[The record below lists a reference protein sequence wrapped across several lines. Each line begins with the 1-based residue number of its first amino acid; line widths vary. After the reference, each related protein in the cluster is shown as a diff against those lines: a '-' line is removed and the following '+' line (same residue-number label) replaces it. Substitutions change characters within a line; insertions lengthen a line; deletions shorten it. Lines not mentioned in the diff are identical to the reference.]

1 MVVIKGIEYY
11 LPEQIEL
18 NNSEDKLTA
27 KIGINQRHIAQKD
40 EYASDMGIA
49 AANML
54 FEKNNISRTDVDF
67 LIYCTQSLEYYLPTT
82 ACILQDKLG
91 LSTSIGALDINLG
104 CSGYVYG
111 LSLAKALIEIGQAQ
125 NVLFITADTYSKFI
139 NNKDRSVKP
148 LFGDG
153 ATATLLSESS
163 NTYGLQSFVF
173 GTDGSGMNNLIVP
186 AGGLRNPISEI
197 NIREETDSLGNVRSN
212 SNLYMNGP
220 EIFNFSLREVP
231 KSINDLMEKE
241 GKTIEDYDFFVF
253 HQANQF
259 MLEHLRKKLKIESDK
274 FSIQVDDCGNTV
286 SSSIPIALKREL
298 LNGKIKKGDRIMM
311 VGFGVGYSWA
321 ASSIVWHE

>member
-11 LPEQIEL
+11 LPEQTEL
-18 NNSEDKLTA
+18 NNSGDKLTD
-27 KIGINQRHIAQKD
+27 KIGINQRHIAKKD
-40 EYASDMGIA
+40 EFASDLGIA
-49 AANML
+49 AANIL
-54 FEKNNISRTDVDF
+54 FEKNNISRTDVDY
-67 LIYCTQSLEYYLPTT
+67 LIYCTQSPEYYLPST

-91 LSTSIGALDINLG
+91 LSTSIGALDVNLG

-111 LSLAKALIEIGQAQ
+111 LSLAKALIQTGQAK

-139 NNKDRSVKP
+139 NNQDRSVKP

-163 NTYGLQSFVF
+163 SIYGLQSFVF
-173 GTDGSGMNNLIVP
+173 GTDGTGMNNLIVP
-186 AGGLRNPISEI
+186 AGGLRNPISEF
-197 NIREETDSLGNVRSN
+197 NLQEEIDSFGNVRSN

-231 KSINDLMEKE
+231 KSINELMEKE
-241 GKTIEDYDFFVF
+241 GFSIEDYDFFVF

-259 MLEHLRKKLKIESDK
+259 MLEYLRKKLKIESDK
-274 FSIQVDDCGNTV
+274 FSIQVNDCGNTV

-298 LNGKIKKGDRIMM
+298 LNGKIKKGDRVMM

-321 ASSIVWHE
+321 ATSIVWHE

>member
-197 NIREETDSLGNVRSN
+197 NIREEIDSLGNVRSN

>member
-11 LPEQIEL
+11 LPKQIEL
-18 NNSEDKLTA
+18 NDREDKLTA
-27 KIGINQRHIAQKD
+27 KIGIRQRHIANKD
-40 EYASDMGIA
+40 EYASDMGVA

-54 FEKNNISRTDVDF
+54 FEKNDINRTDVDY

-111 LSLAKALIEIGQAQ
+111 LSLAKALIETGQAQ

-139 NNKDRSVKP
+139 NNQDRSVKL

-153 ATATLLSESS
+153 ATATLLSADS
-163 NTYGLQSFVF
+163 NKYGLQSFVF

-186 AGGLRNPISEI
+186 AGGLRNPISES
-197 NIREETDSLGNVRSN
+197 NKREETDSFGNVRSN
-212 SNLYMNGP
+212 TNLYMNGP
-220 EIFNFSLREVP
+220 EIFNFSLKEVP
-231 KSINDLMEKE
+231 KSINNLMEKE
-241 GKTIEDYDFFVF
+241 GTTIEEYDYFIF

-259 MLEHLRKKLKIESDK
+259 MLEHLRKKLRIEREK

-298 LNGKIKKGDRIMM
+298 INGKIRKGDRIMM